1 MCNIFVSETVC
12 VCEGGG
18 QTQGGT
24 NTRPSRVEL
33 GRNTGA
39 GGAVREVAVR
49 VHVLRLLFPPFL
61 PMTFDRLAPE

>member
-12 VCEGGG
+12 VCLGG

-24 NTRPSRVEL
+24 SNMRPSGVGL

-39 GGAVREVAVR
+39 GGTVREAVVR

-61 PMTFDRLAPE
+61 PLTFDRLAPE